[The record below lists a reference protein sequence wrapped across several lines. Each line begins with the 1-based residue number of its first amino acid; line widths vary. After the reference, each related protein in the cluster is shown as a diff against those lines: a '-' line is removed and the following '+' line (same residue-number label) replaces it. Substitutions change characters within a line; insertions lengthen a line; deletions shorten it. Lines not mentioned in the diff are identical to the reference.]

1 MRVYKVGLNNLDGL
15 DVDYG
20 MFTKRKALKYAK
32 KKMSEIEKTYET
44 EKNVINFDNFNITV
58 TGYTLNKCD
67 EFNVGSWILRENG
80 KFTPE
85 TDKDRYDWLE
95 HNANKLGYTLA
106 E

>member
-20 MFTKRKALKYAK
+20 MFTKRKAFKYAK
-32 KKMSEIEKTYET
+32 QKMSEIEKTYET
-44 EKNVINFDNFNITV
+44 EKNVINFDNFNITI
-58 TGYTLNKCD
+58 TGYTINKKD

-95 HNANKLGYTLA
+95 QNANKLGYTLA